1 MTFLTRVNFWIVTA
15 CVLSASA
22 ILCSTASASAYK
34 AAVLADNPVAY
45 WRLGDS
51 GTVAVDQVGNNN
63 GEYRDDAV
71 VGVTPSATA
80 DGDTAAT
87 FNNGSA
93 QVVVS
98 PTHDSINMG
107 TVNGQPQGTIEVWFK
122 WDGSMS
128 RRALVSNR
136 PDCGHPCQ
144 DQSNYQFYLRE
155 GNATSY
161 NGNSSAEM
169 NWGHAATP
177 NQWTH
182 YVFTIDDDTSTGTL
196 YVNGGTAAGGSE
208 HQATGI
214 QFGSHG
220 DKPDPDIFRIGRFP
234 HSGTNEPF
242 SGDIDEV
249 AIYRGILSA
258 DRIAAHF
265 NAASIPEPVSIVLLS
280 SGILG
285 MVCLRRRQG

>member
-1 MTFLTRVNFWIVTA
+1 MELWTRGDGGGAIRQTF
-15 CVLSASA
+15 
-22 ILCSTASASAYK
+22 
-34 AAVLADNPVAY
+34 
-45 WRLGDS
+45 
-51 GTVAVDQVGNNN
+51 
-63 GEYRDDAV
+63 
-71 VGVTPSATA
+71 
-80 DGDTAAT
+80 
-87 FNNGSA
+87 
-93 QVVVS
+93 
-98 PTHDSINMG
+98 
-107 TVNGQPQGTIEVWFK
+107 
-122 WDGSMS
+122 
-128 RRALVSNR
+128 VSNR
-136 PDCGHPCQ
+136 PACGHPCQ
-144 DQSNYQFYLRE
+144 DQSNYQVYIKN
-155 GNATSY
+155 GVIHSY
-161 NGNSSAEM
+161 MGSGHGEYS
-169 NWGHAATP
+169 WGYQPTA

-182 YVFTIDDDTSTGTL
+182 LVFNIDDSGTDTL